1 LTHFEVEADGAAD
14 GAAEATGATVAEAAG
29 TAADSTGTA
38 ETTGSAD
45 TTADAVSAASE
56 LLSEAAQPK
65 AARIKQPKNT
75 LFMIYYLHAYSS
87 KLIGTI
93 IIPLKKNLYYIFI
106 HCRVQ

>member
-1 LTHFEVEADGAAD
+1 LNHFEAEADGAAD
-14 GAAEATGATVAEAAG
+14 TAGATVDDAVAATAGAADSTGAAEATG
-29 TAADSTGTA
+29 SA
-38 ETTGSAD
+38 ETTAE
-45 TTADAVSAASE
+45 AVSAASE

-93 IIPLKKNLYYIFI
+93 IIPSK
-106 HCRVQ
+106 